1 MVFNK
6 AAEKADSYKNV
17 SDKADTADKDV
28 EKITGRISQLRKTKD
43 TADSEIA
50 TLAEKLSIKKTKA
63 NLLNSQAEPFKRQ
76 RAVLANVVAVGSRAD
91 LGEITDTDMLAL
103 FEDLGQ
109 KVDTLSVA
117 KKTLEN
123 VQLDYQTKQS
133 AYLKAHDD
141 LNKAVDEYN
150 SAMSALNTYLRE
162 QEAEAKAKQEAEEK
176 AKNTAT
182 AKADSKAGSKVDTGV
197 ESFATGY
204 MASAGIALAG
214 LAATKHRR
222 K

>member
-1 MVFNK
+1 
-6 AAEKADSYKNV
+6 
-17 SDKADTADKDV
+17 
-28 EKITGRISQLRKTKD
+28 
-43 TADSEIA
+43 
-50 TLAEKLSIKKTKA
+50 
-63 NLLNSQAEPFKRQ
+63 
-76 RAVLANVVAVGSRAD
+76 
-91 LGEITDTDMLAL
+91 MLAL

-109 KVDTLSVA
+109 KVDALGVA
-117 KKTLEN
+117 KKTLESTK
-123 VQLDYQTKQS
+123 LDYQIKQS

-162 QEAEAKAKQEAEEK
+162 QEAEAKKEAEKK
-176 AKNTAT
+176 AENTDT
-182 AKADSKAGSKVDTGV
+182 TKADSKAGKVDTGV

-204 MASAGIALAG
+204 VASAGIALAG

>member
-1 MVFNK
+1 M
-6 AAEKADSYKNV
+6 
-17 SDKADTADKDV
+17 
-28 EKITGRISQLRKTKD
+28 RKTKD
-43 TADSEIA
+43 TADSEIT
-50 TLAEKLSIKKTKA
+50 TLTKKVSTKKTKA
-63 NLLNSQAEPFKRQ
+63 NLLNSQSESFKRQ
-76 RAVLANVVAVGSRAD
+76 RAVLANVVAVGTRAD
-91 LGEITDTDMLAL
+91 LSEITDADMLAL

-109 KVDTLSVA
+109 KVDALGVA

-123 VQLDYQTKQS
+123 TKLDYQIKQS

-162 QEAEAKAKQEAEEK
+162 QEAEAKKEAEKK
-176 AKNTAT
+176 AENTDTTKADS
-182 AKADSKAGSKVDTGV
+182 KADSKAGKVDTGV

-204 MASAGIALAG
+204 VASAGIALAG

>member
-1 MVFNK
+1 M
-6 AAEKADSYKNV
+6 
-17 SDKADTADKDV
+17 
-28 EKITGRISQLRKTKD
+28 RKTKYI
-43 TADSEIA
+43 ADSKVT
-50 TLAEKLSIKKTKA
+50 TLTDAVSTKKTKA
-63 NLLNSQAEPFKRQ
+63 NLLNSQSESFKRQ
-76 RAVLANVVAVGSRAD
+76 RAVLANVVAVGTRAD
-91 LGEITDTDMLAL
+91 LSEITDADMLAL

-109 KVDTLSVA
+109 KVDALGVA

-123 VQLDYQTKQS
+123 TKLDYQIKQS
-133 AYLKAHDD
+133 SYLKAHDD

-162 QEAEAKAKQEAEEK
+162 QEAEAKAKKEAEKK
-176 AKNTAT
+176 AENTDT
-182 AKADSKAGSKVDTGV
+182 TKADSKAGKVDTGV

-214 LAATKHRR
+214 LVATKHRR